1 MGLNEKLIAL
11 CTENFAY
18 YKSKYN
24 KNFSNM
30 LNYSLIDTKD
40 MIGGLTRYVSKGEDK
55 YLLTQIFEKCEADY
69 RAIPE
74 IIILRY
80 KEYFP
85 NEVIELVENRLS
97 DWCINYKEYLNETIE

>member
-1 MGLNEKLIAL
+1 MELNERLISL
-11 CTENFAY
+11 CTKNFAY

-30 LNYSLIDTKD
+30 LNYSLIDKND
-40 MIGGLTRYVSKGEDK
+40 MIGGLSRYVSRGEDK
-55 YLLTQIFEKCEADY
+55 YLLTQIFEKCKSDY

-74 IIILRY
+74 MVVLRY

-85 NEVIELVENRLS
+85 NEVIDMVENRLK
-97 DWCINYKEYLNETIE
+97 DWCINYEEYLNESIE